1 MSRIHKAK
9 SVDGI
14 SSNFIIFRN
23 SLEPDLIFLQ
33 NSINYAGVLSIEPK
47 HLEILADSQTDRP
60 SKLSRPA
67 EAVLLNRFAEFP
79 NQQKTLAKMNR
90 LVNVRRHL
98 VQFIG
103 YFYPVLL
110 RSSSKL

>member
-23 SLEPDLIFLQ
+23 CLEPDLIFLQ

-67 EAVLLNRFAEFP
+67 EAVLLNICWIPQSTENTSENEQTSKCKAPSRS
-79 NQQKTLAKMNR
+79 
-90 LVNVRRHL
+90 
-98 VQFIG
+98 I
-103 YFYPVLL
+103 YWLL
-110 RSSSKL
+110 LPSTSEK